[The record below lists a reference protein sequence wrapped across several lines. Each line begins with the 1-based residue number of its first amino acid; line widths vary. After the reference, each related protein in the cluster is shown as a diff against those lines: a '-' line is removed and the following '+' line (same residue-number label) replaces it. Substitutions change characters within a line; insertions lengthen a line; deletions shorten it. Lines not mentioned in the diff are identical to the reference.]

1 MKRFFSTGKLL
12 TAVLGATAILL
23 LGSVGED
30 KARTRS
36 AEGAAEAAAIA
47 SEMDPAWSEVAAAEP
62 ELLLEAV
69 AISGK

>member
-1 MKRFFSTGKLL
+1 MKKFLSTGKLL
-12 TAVLGATAILL
+12 AAVLGVTAIIL

-30 KARTRS
+30 KARPKP

-47 SEMDPAWSEVAAAEP
+47 SEMDSAWSELAAAEP
-62 ELLLEAV
+62 EMLLEAV